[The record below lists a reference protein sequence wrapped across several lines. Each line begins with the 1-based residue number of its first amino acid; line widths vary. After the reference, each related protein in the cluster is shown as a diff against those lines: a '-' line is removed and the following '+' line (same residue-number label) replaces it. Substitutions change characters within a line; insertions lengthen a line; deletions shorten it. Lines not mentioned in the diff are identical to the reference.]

1 MRTFVS
7 LMVLATAAL
16 PLVAN
21 AVQAQGNVDPR
32 IARVRTNKEGNDFAP
47 PPTREAWLARREQ
60 VRNRILVSC
69 GLYPLPERTPL
80 NPKVYGKVERDGYT
94 VEKVVLETMP
104 GFYLSGNLYR
114 PTRIQGTVPGILNPH
129 GHWQEGRVAGDLQ
142 ARCIGQARMGAVAFL
157 YDMVGYMDSKP
168 FGHAFM
174 DDELAARGMNLTGL
188 QLWNS
193 IRALDWLLSLPE
205 VDSNRIGCTGESGG
219 GTQTFLLSA
228 VDDRIQVSA
237 PVCMISHH
245 FQGGCTCENAPN
257 LRVGTDNVE
266 FAALFAPKP
275 QLIVGATGDWTSQ
288 IQERGVPEIRAV
300 YKLFDAEH
308 NLLSVVHDAG
318 HNYNQASRE
327 SVYTFFRR
335 HLWGEKNPQP
345 VKEAAFTPEEE
356 KAITT
361 WDASNP
367 RPASAVSPAELKRYL
382 NGVVAG
388 QISSF
393 RPTTDG
399 QWRWSRNILR
409 TALETL
415 LDSAPLKGDTLVYEV
430 AETLASPGLGY
441 RKSRVLLSR
450 KDEPEQTT
458 VTLLVPDK
466 KGNPGTITV
475 VVHPKGSSASLAS
488 DGVPSE
494 LVAGLLR
501 KGQGV
506 VLVEPFLAEKHD
518 EIVKRQSAEFFT
530 TYNRTVLADRVR
542 DVIHACGYAHK
553 IARNVNLVGLETA
566 GPWVLLAKPFAGG
579 INRTAADAAEW
590 EWTPTIASNDPM
602 ALPGALR
609 YGGLKAFACLDAPD
623 PLFLYNYGTALD
635 TSWLRDAYRI
645 QDSKA
650 LRLQPGRATQEALV
664 SWLAG
669 EK

>member
-7 LMVLATAAL
+7 LMLLATAAL
-16 PLVAN
+16 PVVTT
-21 AVQAQGNVDPR
+21 AVQAQGSTDPR
-32 IARVRTNKEGNDFAP
+32 VARVRTNKEGNDFAP
-47 PPTREAWLARREQ
+47 PPTKEAWLARREQ
-60 VRNRILVSC
+60 IRNRILVSC

-80 NPKVYGKVERDGYT
+80 NPKVYGKLERDGYT
-94 VEKVVLETMP
+94 IEKVVLETMP

-114 PTRIQGTVPGILNPH
+114 PTRMQGKVPGILNPH
-129 GHWQEGRVAGDLQ
+129 GHWKEGRVAADVQ
-142 ARCIGQARMGAVAFL
+142 ARCAGQARMGAIAFL
-157 YDMVGYMDSKP
+157 YDMVGYVDSKG

-174 DDELAARGMNLTGL
+174 DDELAAKGMNLPGL

-193 IRALDWLLSLPE
+193 MRALDWLLTLPE
-205 VDSNRIGCTGESGG
+205 VDSTRIACTGESGG

-228 VDDRIQVSA
+228 VDDRVQVAA
-237 PVCMISHH
+237 PVCMVSHH

-275 QLIVGATGDWTSQ
+275 QLLVGATGDWTSQ

-300 YKLFDAEH
+300 YKLYDAEQ
-308 NLLSVVHDAG
+308 NFLSVVHDAG

-345 VKEAAFTPEEE
+345 VKEAAFSAEDE
-356 KAITT
+356 KTIST
-361 WDASNP
+361 WDAANP
-367 RPASAVSPAELKRYL
+367 RPADALSPLELKRYL

-388 QISSF
+388 QVSSF
-393 RPTTDG
+393 RPSTDG

-415 LDSAPLKGDTLVYEV
+415 LDSEPVKDGVLIYEV
-430 AETLASPGLGY
+430 AETVASPGLGY

-450 KDEPEQTT
+450 KDEAEQTT
-458 VTLLVPDK
+458 VQLLVPDK
-466 KGNPGTITV
+466 KGTPGTLTV
-475 VVHPKGSSASLAS
+475 VVHPQGSAASLGS

-506 VLVEPFLAEKHD
+506 VLLEPFLAGKQD
-518 EIVKRQSAEFFT
+518 ELAKRQSSEFFT
-530 TYNRTVLADRVR
+530 TYNRTALADRIR
-542 DVIHACGYAHK
+542 DVIHACGYANK
-553 IARNVNLVGLETA
+553 LARNVNLVGLEAA
-566 GPWVLLAKPFAGG
+566 GPWAVLAKPFAGR

-590 EWTPTIASNDPM
+590 EWSTQLGSGDPM
-602 ALPGALR
+602 LLPGALR
-609 YGGLKAFACLDAPD
+609 YGGMKAFACLDAPD

-635 TSWLRDAYRI
+635 TAWLEDAYRL
-645 QDSKA
+645 QESKA
-650 LRLQPGRATQEALV
+650 LQLVPGRATQEALV